1 MVADCCSPVKFHVR
15 VCVFVSVFTKNF
27 DKRVLNS
34 SEYDISWDHDAYQIK
49 LVSLLF

>member
-34 SEYDISWDHDAYQIK
+34 SEYDTSRVQ
-49 LVSLLF
+49 LLSLCMCVFS